1 MAIALAQP
9 ELFDVIVVAARG
21 AGPGPAAQ
29 LAQTI
34 ARRFGLSP
42 GAVALGLDRGGIEI
56 HRGLVK
62 AEAIAAARALH
73 ELGAVAEVRAARD
86 ASGVLMIEPDA
97 DAIPTAITGAP
108 GSAEAAGLPPAPP
121 FGIIGEPARDAMRA
135 PPRPTTGPQS
145 MLPSQV
151 STGPQPVVQPP
162 RTAAPRP
169 ASPTPRPA
177 AATTPRP
184 AAPRSASAPSRTEPP
199 RVDPPRVD
207 PPRVDPPRV
216 EPPRAARASGG
227 AVRSETRSPTAPRI
241 DPRADPEPP
250 SRTAVADTN
259 TPLDPDAPAIPR
271 GALGE
276 APTSSRFAP
285 PTAGERVE
293 LDLAAAGLAQA
304 PVGTSALARARSESS
319 GVGRRPSG
327 EVPIASESATRM
339 PSESM
344 RTRVPAEAST
354 RAPIPAFE
362 APATPGLLAPDR
374 VLSVLIAATLGAV
387 LGLVVA
393 FGWVR
398 GDAARTCET
407 LEGELQASVADPIG
421 VEEGRARPP
430 DTIVAELQT
439 SLADLRSRF
448 WLVWAVIALPI
459 AAAGAIPKPGR

>member
-1 MAIALAQP
+1 MAVALAQP

-34 ARRFGLSP
+34 ARRFGLAP

-56 HRGLVK
+56 HRGLIK

-121 FGIIGEPARDAMRA
+121 FGIIGEPAREATRA
-135 PPRPTTGPQS
+135 ATRPTTGPAS
-145 MLPSQV
+145 SLPSQV

-162 RTAAPRP
+162 RPATPRP

-184 AAPRSASAPSRTEPP
+184 AAAPRSAASP
-199 RVDPPRVD
+199 RPESPR
-207 PPRVDPPRV
+207 PESPRPESPR
-216 EPPRAARASGG
+216 PAAARASGG

-250 SRTAVADTN
+250 SRADTN

-271 GALGE
+271 SALGE
-276 APTSSRFAP
+276 APTASRFAP
-285 PTAGERVE
+285 PTTGERVE

-327 EVPIASESATRM
+327 EVPAAAESATRM

-344 RTRVPAEAST
+344 RARVPAEASA
-354 RAPIPAFE
+354 RAPAYEP
-362 APATPGLLAPDR
+362 PPTPGLLSPDR
-374 VLSVLIAATLGAV
+374 VLSVLIAATAGAV
-387 LGLVVA
+387 LGLIVA

-430 DTIVAELQT
+430 DTIVGELET

-448 WLVWAVIALPI
+448 WLIWAVIALPI